1 MTPRNS
7 LDVTQRFLQHSH
19 NGRHNMGGIGIT
31 KFATNPV
38 TDKLRNGQ
46 PSVGTWLSLC
56 SPVAAEGMARV
67 GWDWLVV
74 DVEHSPV
81 GFDTMVNM
89 FRAIQL
95 GGAVPMARMPWNDTV
110 WVQRTL
116 DAGALGLVVP
126 MVNTA
131 EDARKVVSNMKYA
144 TKGQRSWGG
153 SRVAPYIEGDYR
165 TWTEEHLSVLV
176 MIETVQAVENA
187 EAILSVDG
195 VLGCFIGPA
204 DLALSLETQE
214 TGPGTEH
221 EAAIQEVLKAAKK
234 VGKAPGKHCGS
245 GAEVT
250 ERIQLGFQF
259 LALSSDA
266 GFLRKAAAEEF
277 DAIDFTGA
285 SRSGEKQAEAGIY

>member
-1 MTPRNS
+1 
-7 LDVTQRFLQHSH
+7 
-19 NGRHNMGGIGIT
+19 MGGIGIN

-38 TDKLRNGQ
+38 TDKLRSGQ
-46 PSVGTWLSLC
+46 PAVGTWLSLC
-56 SPVAAEGMARV
+56 SPVAAENMAHI

-81 GFDTMVNM
+81 GFDTMVNC

-95 GGAVPMARMPWNDTV
+95 GGAVPMARVPWNNTI
-110 WVQRTL
+110 WIQRTL

-131 EDARKVVSNMKYA
+131 EDAKNVVSNMKYS

-153 SRVAPYIEGDYR
+153 SRVARYIDGDYR
-165 TWTEEHLSVLV
+165 TWTDENLAIMV

-187 EAILSVDG
+187 EAILSVEG
-195 VLGCFIGPA
+195 VVGCFIGPS
-204 DLALSLETQE
+204 DLALSMEVTE

-221 EAAIQEVLKAAKK
+221 EAAIQEVLKIAKK

-250 ERIQLGFQF
+250 ERIAQGFQF

-266 GFLRKAAAEEF
+266 GLMAKAARAEF
-277 DAIDFTGA
+277 GAIDFSGA
-285 SRSGEKQAEAGIY
+285 SAAAGSGDGSIYE